1 MGAASPPYSAWPP
14 QAERGQPII
23 PPIFSHKQYLR
34 FVHNQARHFGGLRS
48 DHRHIQVWHKLK
60 ATNLDQAYPILASL
74 YAADEGASRVPD
86 GLYVALMAMLEYGD
100 FSTLPRYERTLQ
112 QLFFTC
118 FVAPSADKGLIDL
131 QQLFVAGDGSKLP
144 TWANPH
150 SRKLCGCPTQ

>member
-1 MGAASPPYSAWPP
+1 
-14 QAERGQPII
+14 
-23 PPIFSHKQYLR
+23 
-34 FVHNQARHFGGLRS
+34 VHNQARHFGGLRS

-100 FSTLPRYERTLQ
+100 FSTPPRYERTLQ

-131 QQLFVAGDGSKLP
+131 QQLFMARDGSKLP
-144 TWANPH
+144 TWVNPH
-150 SRKLCGCPTQ
+150 SHKLCLRETRTAGRERWFFRRILAAMCQHIDAWLIHAAHRIH